1 MNCGAKRLVIMMLT
15 ICQML
20 LALRDSI
27 YGTVKRVSV
36 GAVLSMLDGV
46 TDIYMIDKYYNSLDL
61 RGQANVMLAMVVM
74 NMVGQIML
82 VLVQYKRKS
91 WKVKVKEALIC
102 LFFLRPAVD
111 AYRVSTNYKDSE
123 AMFDP
128 MNEMIF
134 NKVRFL
140 EWC

>member
-1 MNCGAKRLVIMMLT
+1 
-15 ICQML
+15 ML

-36 GAVLSMLDGV
+36 GAALSMLDGGS
-46 TDIYMIDKYYNSLDL
+46 DIYMINNYVSQGLNL
-61 RGQANVMLAMVVM
+61 QANTMIAMVVM

-111 AYRVSTNYKDSE
+111 VFRVSTNYQDGE
-123 AMFDP
+123 ATFDP
-128 MNEMIF
+128 LNEMLG
-134 NKVRFL
+134 NKVR
-140 EWC
+140 WCFILITF